1 MDKRRLFKITAIVL
15 GISAMLG
22 CVWLLSLSFR
32 GSSSTKLSP
41 AQYAYQACRKVMLN
55 TEGYRV
61 WKLKDS
67 QYRLISATFTFSD
80 GFNDAT
86 CTVTGLGSFWKVTRT
101 MQTLVGCVQALTDS
115 GGLPCPAAKYG
126 VSP

>member
-1 MDKRRLFKITAIVL
+1 MDKKRLFKTSAVVFGIIV
-15 GISAMLG
+15 ILG
-22 CVWLLSLSFR
+22 CVGLLFLSVR
-32 GSSSTKLSP
+32 ESSSTKLSP

-55 TEGYRV
+55 TEGYGM

-86 CTVTGLGSFWKVTRT
+86 CTVTGFGSFWKVTST
-101 MQTLVGCVQALTDS
+101 MQTLVGCVQALTES